1 MSTVNSTL
9 ARRQRLK
16 TSLNGLS
23 LGDAFGQQFFY
34 RQSWATARASRT
46 IPPAPWKYT
55 DDTEMALGI
64 AEVLLEHGAVEQ
76 DVLARVFARRY
87 SENPHRGY
95 GSGAH
100 DVLTAI
106 SRGVEWRTAAGQLFD
121 GQGSMG
127 NGAAMRVAPL
137 GGWFADDLDQA
148 ASQARLSAEVTHLHP
163 DGIAGAI
170 AVAVAAALAWQTSQ
184 SGASFSRSEFFA
196 EVLARTPAGE
206 TRNGIETAASLPEG
220 MWSHDAAGR
229 LGDGSRILSSDTVPF
244 CLWVAAGNMSDF
256 TEGLW
261 ATVHVGGD
269 IDTNCAIVGGILAL
283 AVGEEGLPSNWLKM
297 REEVTLNGL

>member
-1 MSTVNSTL
+1 MSSDSILV
-9 ARRQRLK
+9 RRQRLK
-16 TSLNGLS
+16 TALDGLS
-23 LGDAFGQQFFY
+23 LGDSFGQQFFY
-34 RQSWATARASRT
+34 RQSWATARASRE

-64 AEVLLEHGAVEQ
+64 AEVLLQHGMIEQ
-76 DVLARVFARRY
+76 ELLAQVFARRY
-87 SENPHRGY
+87 KENPHRGY

-106 SRGVEWRTAAGQLFD
+106 GRGVMWRTASGQLFD

-137 GGWFADDLDQA
+137 AGWFADDLDLTA
-148 ASQARLSAEVTHLHP
+148 AQARLSAEVTHLHR

-170 AVAVAAALAWQTSQ
+170 AVAVAGALAWRSSQ
-184 SGASFSRSEFFA
+184 DSTAFSRSEFFA
-196 EVLARTPAGE
+196 EIIARTPAGE
-206 TRNGIETAASLPEG
+206 TRTGIEAAAELPAE
-220 MWSHDAAGR
+220 MWFHDAASR
-229 LGDGSRILSSDTVPF
+229 LGDGSRIMSSDTVPF
-244 CLWVAAGNMSDF
+244 CLWVAAGNINDF

-261 ATVHVGGD
+261 AAVHVGGD

-283 AVGEEGLPSNWLKM
+283 AVGDEGLPSNWLKM
-297 REEVTLNGL
+297 REELALTL